1 MLPANLISLTPTPRL
16 AKLALNAVFY
26 KLAPGKEKILPETR
40 LRSRLLQ
47 EAGEALKNAYAPYS
61 GYRVG
66 AALITRK
73 GRVFTGCNVENA
85 SYGLTICAERAAVC
99 AAVARE
105 GPEMRVR
112 ALAVVSDPA
121 VPFAPCGA
129 CRQVILEFGEDA
141 ALIFQGPDGLTERAL
156 GELLPLGFH
165 LPEDRGEKD

>member
-1 MLPANLISLTPTPRL
+1 M
-16 AKLALNAVFY
+16 
-26 KLAPGKEKILPETR
+26 PETR

-99 AAVARE
+99 AAVAAE
-105 GPEMRVR
+105 GPKMRIR
-112 ALAVVSDPA
+112 ALAVVSDPE
-121 VPFAPCGA
+121 VPGAPCGA
-129 CRQVILEFGEDA
+129 CRQVILEFGPEA
-141 ALIFQGPDGLTERAL
+141 AVIFQGRDGLLEKPLA
-156 GELLPLGFH
+156 ELLPLGFQ
-165 LPEDRGEKD
+165 LPAAKGGKNELP